1 LLKIRLDGR
10 SRLNFVAGGFTVP
23 NIESRCKQLKL
34 GHPPNVSA
42 LSERSRQK
50 PVDSYRKL
58 LVRFDERRVKYD
70 FGELDEISL
79 AYAVTIHKSR
89 ARSSQPWLSRSPP

>member
-1 LLKIRLDGR
+1 MTFYKRLVSMRRTPR
-10 SRLNFVAGGFTVP
+10 SRRLWKHGHSRLTRSSP
-23 NIESRCKQLKL
+23 NST
-34 GHPPNVSA
+34 NVSA